1 MMRVFRRGA
10 HHVQCACRVVF
21 NGAPNWRYH
30 RSREMQLVER
40 FSKQNLAA
48 CLFRTRLLAFR
59 CLFRTPRLRSGRLRR
74 VQFRLKTN
82 SQLPRLASRSPTGMK
97 LKSSNSLMSEVFQSA
112 ELVNPLV
119 DVSDPDALLRRGVS
133 VPDAPIAFG
142 ALNFPRDV
150 EIPVPRGAASR
161 DVFGLSRGSPLFLP
175 MAFPR
180 VAGVPP
186 LRVMMRVSHLSF
198 RVGLVIRRLA
208 WW

>member
-1 MMRVFRRGA
+1 MCLSLFLDGE
-10 HHVQCACRVVF
+10 
-21 NGAPNWRYH
+21 PNAEYTVAE
-30 RSREMQLVER
+30 EMQLVER
-40 FSKQNLAA
+40 FPKQNPAA

-74 VQFRLKTN
+74 VQFRLKLIF
-82 SQLPRLASRSPTGMK
+82 QLPRLAPRSPTGMK

-112 ELVNPLV
+112 GRLNPHV
-119 DVSDPDALLRRGVS
+119 DVSVPDALLRRGVS

-186 LRVMMRVSHLSF
+186 LRVMGCVSHLSF

-208 WW
+208 